1 MRMTYQEVTKEVQ
14 LNKDMV
20 GNINLHDSRFKYD
33 YKGFCSIINQVIDL
47 CDYHYSRYGNLNFI
61 FNEHQ
66 MDKIFN
72 LKSCNG
78 QSSYDV
84 GTSFLDDFF
93 NGLVYHEYNAHTECN
108 YEDLKHKNFIF
119 NSIANIKEEFLLMF
133 EENKQKLLG
142 DLDYIGVQIRGTDK
156 KTEIPQI
163 PLHNIFKHIDNAL
176 NEMDNKIFLATDD
189 VYYLSNFKSRYGDRV
204 IFNNENIISNNDK
217 PVHFNNDR
225 NLINLQV
232 INDVYILSKSKCLYY
247 TFSNVSYFALI
258 LGFDNFLKTIN
269 LNNLL

>member
-1 MRMTYQEVTKEVQ
+1 
-14 LNKDMV
+14 MV
-20 GNINLHDSRFKYD
+20 GSINLHDGRFKYD

-66 MDKIFN
+66 MDKIF
-72 LKSCNG
+72 
-78 QSSYDV
+78 
-84 GTSFLDDFF
+84 
-93 NGLVYHEYNAHTECN
+93 
-108 YEDLKHKNFIF
+108 
-119 NSIANIKEEFLLMF
+119 
-133 EENKQKLLG
+133 
-142 DLDYIGVQIRGTDK
+142 
-156 KTEIPQI
+156 
-163 PLHNIFKHIDNAL
+163 
-176 NEMDNKIFLATDD
+176 
-189 VYYLSNFKSRYGDRV
+189 NFKSRYGDRV